1 MRILIATD
9 AWYPQVNG
17 VVRTLEETAKAL
29 RALGHQLL
37 LLTPEGHITIP
48 LPLYSE
54 IRLAIPAPGDIGRA
68 IEAFAPDAI
77 YIATEGLIGLAARR
91 WCLRHGMRFAT
102 GFHTRFPEFAA
113 ARLPLPGL
121 VTLGYEFLKWFH
133 GPSSAILVPT
143 AFVARDLAASGFANL
158 KVWTRGVDHTVFTP
172 DEALDLGLPRPV
184 MLYAGRVSIEKGLDD
199 FLKLERNGGKVV
211 VGDGPD
217 RHELGQRYPSVTF
230 VGYRFGRDL
239 ARHIAGADVF
249 VFPSRVD
256 TFGLVMLEAMACGV
270 PVAAYPVQGPVDV
283 VVEGVSGAL
292 DGDLSTAVSRA
303 LAVPRASCRDYA
315 LDFTWQRTAEM
326 FLDYLVPVE
335 RRPRARCG

>member
-17 VVRTLEETAKAL
+17 VVRTLEETAKEL
-29 RALGHQLL
+29 RAIGHQLL
-37 LLTPEGHITIP
+37 LLTPEGHATIP

-68 IEAFAPDAI
+68 IDAFAPDAI

-91 WCLRHGMRFAT
+91 WCLRRGMRFAT

-113 ARLPLPGL
+113 ARLPLPGV

-133 GPSSAILVPT
+133 GPSSAMLVPT
-143 AFVARDLAASGFANL
+143 ALVAKDLAASGFANL

-172 DEALDLGLPRPV
+172 EEPLDLGLPRPV

-199 FLKLERNGGKVV
+199 FLKLQLPGRKVV

-217 RHELGQRYPSVTF
+217 RLELSQRYPKVAF

-239 ARHIAGADVF
+239 GRIIAAADVF

-292 DGDLSTAVSRA
+292 DADLGAAIGRA
-303 LAVPRASCRDYA
+303 LAVPRAGCRAYA
-315 LDFTWQRTAEM
+315 LDFTWRRTAEL
-326 FLDYLVPVE
+326 FLDHLVPVVG
-335 RRPRARCG
+335 RPQQVA

>member
-29 RALGHQLL
+29 RALGHEVL
-37 LLTPEGHITIP
+37 LLTPEGHATIP

-54 IRLAIPAPGDIGRA
+54 IRLAIPAPGGIGRA

-91 WCLRHGMRFAT
+91 WCLKRGMRFAT

-143 AFVARDLAASGFANL
+143 AFVAKDLAASGFTNL

-172 DEALDLGLPRPV
+172 DEPLDLGLPQPV
-184 MLYAGRVSIEKGLDD
+184 MLYAGRVSVEKGLDD
-199 FLKLERNGGKVV
+199 FLKLRGGASKMVI
-211 VGDGPD
+211 GDGPD
-217 RHELGQRYPSVTF
+217 RHELSRRYPAVRF
-230 VGYRFGRDL
+230 LGYRFGRDL

-256 TFGLVMLEAMACGV
+256 TFGLVMLEAMACGL

-292 DGDLSTAVSRA
+292 DHDLNAAINRA
-303 LAVPRASCRDYA
+303 LTIPRASCRAYA
-315 LDFTWQRTAEM
+315 LNFTWARTAEL
-326 FLDYLVPVE
+326 FLDHLVPVE
-335 RRPRARCG
+335 RRPKVA

>member
-17 VVRTLEETAKAL
+17 VVRTLEETAREL
-29 RALGHQLL
+29 RAMGHQVL
-37 LLTPEGHITIP
+37 LLTPEGHATIP

-54 IRLAIPAPGDIGRA
+54 IRLAIPAPGVIARA
-68 IEAFAPDAI
+68 IEAFTPDAI
-77 YIATEGLIGLAARR
+77 YVATEGLIGLAARR

-113 ARLPLPGL
+113 ARLPLPG
-121 VTLGYEFLKWFH
+121 VVALGYEFLRWFH
-133 GPSSAILVPT
+133 APSSAILVPT
-143 AFVARDLAASGFANL
+143 AFVAKDLAASGFANL
-158 KVWTRGVDHTVFTP
+158 KVWTRGVDQAVFSP
-172 DEALDLGLPRPV
+172 DDPLDLGMPRPV

-199 FLKLERNGGKVV
+199 FLKLELPGAKVV

-217 RHELGQRYPSVTF
+217 RLELSQRYPKVQF
-230 VGYRFGRDL
+230 AGYRFGRDL
-239 ARHIAGADVF
+239 ARHIAAADVF

-283 VVEGVSGAL
+283 VVDGVSGAL
-292 DGDLSTAVSRA
+292 DGDLGAAIGRA
-303 LAVPRASCRDYA
+303 LQVPRADCRAYA
-315 LDFTWQRTAEM
+315 LDFTWRRTAEM
-326 FLDYLVPVE
+326 FLDHLVPVVG
-335 RRPRARCG
+335 RPQQVA